1 MIETA
6 ELKITLKDIFSEAQ
20 KLIDVASEKNITLAT
35 AESCTGGLIGAA
47 ITSISGSSK
56 PFKGGIIA
64 YDNAVKTKLL
74 GVSPS
79 VLGKYGA
86 VSQKTAERMA
96 AGAVERLGVDVAI
109 SVTGIAGPG
118 GGSEDKPVGTV
129 WMGLAFKADD
139 KIKVTA
145 TLHSFGDIGR
155 NKVRDVTCYEALKA
169 LNAYCET
176 FSQG

>member
-1 MIETA
+1 MNP
-6 ELKITLKDIFSEAQ
+6 LLKDIFAEA
-20 KLIDVASEKNITLAT
+20 KTIITLASEKGLTIAT

-47 ITSISGSSK
+47 ITAIPGSSAV
-56 PFKGGIIA
+56 FKGGIIA

-96 AGAVERLGVDVAI
+96 AGVRERIGVDIAI

-118 GGSEDKPVGTV
+118 GGTQDKPIGTV
-129 WMGLAFKADD
+129 WIGLATKDG
-139 KIKVTA
+139 VSA
-145 TLHSFGDIGR
+145 TRFDYGDIGR
-155 NKVRDVTCYEALKA
+155 NKVRDVTCMDALKA
-169 LNAYCET
+169 FTGAL
-176 FSQG
+176 G

>member
-1 MIETA
+1 MTDP
-6 ELKITLKDIFSEAQ
+6 TLKDIFAEAQ
-20 KLIDVASEKNITLAT
+20 KLVDSATEKGITIAT

-47 ITSISGSSK
+47 ITAIPGSST

-96 AGAVERLGVDVAI
+96 VGAIERLGVDMAV
-109 SVTGIAGPG
+109 SVTGVAGPS
-118 GGSEDKPVGTV
+118 GGSEEKPVGTV
-129 WMGLAFKADD
+129 WMGVAV
-139 KIKVTA
+139 KVDGKVEVT
-145 TLHSFGDIGR
+145 TKLHCFGDIGR

-169 LNAYCET
+169 LNKKPT
-176 FSQG
+176 SQ

>member
-1 MIETA
+1 MTHP
-6 ELKITLKDIFSEAQ
+6 TLIDIFDEAQ
-20 KLIDVASEKNITLAT
+20 KLITLASEKNITIAT

-47 ITSISGSSK
+47 ITSIPGSSK

-96 AGAVERLGVDVAI
+96 VGAVERLNVDMAV
-109 SVTGIAGPG
+109 SVTGVAGPS
-118 GGSEDKPVGTV
+118 GGSIEKPVGTV
-129 WMGLAFKADD
+129 WVGLAVKRDGQVE
-139 KIKVTA
+139 VTA
-145 TLHSFGDIGR
+145 KMFEFGDIGR
-155 NKVRDVTCYEALKA
+155 NMVRDVTCYEALKA
-169 LNAYCET
+169 LCAA
-176 FSQG
+176 SQSNQ

>member
-1 MIETA
+1 MNP
-6 ELKITLKDIFSEAQ
+6 LLKDIFAEA
-20 KLIDVASEKNITLAT
+20 KTIITLASEKGLTIAT

-47 ITSISGSSK
+47 ITAIPGSSAV
-56 PFKGGIIA
+56 FKGGIIA

-96 AGAVERLGVDVAI
+96 AGVRERLSVDIAI

-118 GGSEDKPVGTV
+118 GGTQDKPIGTV
-129 WMGLAFKADD
+129 WMGLATKDG
-139 KIKVTA
+139 VSA
-145 TLHSFGDIGR
+145 TRFDYGDIGR
-155 NKVRDVTCYEALKA
+155 NKVRDVTCMDALKA
-169 LNAYCET
+169 
-176 FSQG
+176 FSAALE

>member
-1 MIETA
+1 MTHP
-6 ELKITLKDIFSEAQ
+6 TLKDIFTEAQ
-20 KLIDVASEKNITLAT
+20 KLVDSATEKGITIAT

-47 ITSISGSSK
+47 ITAIPGSST

-96 AGAVERLGVDVAI
+96 AGAVERLGVDMAV
-109 SVTGIAGPG
+109 SVTGVAGPD

-129 WMGLAFKADD
+129 WMGLAV
-139 KIKVTA
+139 KVDGKVEFTA

-155 NKVRDVTCYEALKA
+155 NKVRDVTCYKALKA
-169 LNAYCET
+169 LSET
-176 FSQG
+176 LTSQ

>member
-1 MIETA
+1 MTETA

-20 KLIDVASEKNITLAT
+20 KLIDVASKKNITLAT

-96 AGAVERLGVDVAI
+96 AGAIERLGVDIAI

-129 WMGLAFKADD
+129 WMGLAVKTDD

-145 TLHSFGDIGR
+145 TLHNFGDIGR

>member
-1 MIETA
+1 M
-6 ELKITLKDIFSEAQ
+6 ITLATEK
-20 KLIDVASEKNITLAT
+20 KLTLAT

-47 ITSISGSSK
+47 ITAIPGSSAV
-56 PFKGGIIA
+56 FKGGIIA

-96 AGAVERLGVDVAI
+96 AGAIERLGVDIAV

-118 GGSEDKPVGTV
+118 GGTPDKPVGTV
-129 WMGLAFKADD
+129 WMG
-139 KIKVTA
+139 IA
-145 TLHSFGDIGR
+145 TKDGVSAIGFEFGDIGR
-155 NKVRDVTCYEALKA
+155 NKVRDVTCFEALKA
-169 LNAYCET
+169 FTAALK
-176 FSQG
+176 